1 MVDDLARDGGSV
13 EGGTVGVAAASGGAC
28 GGSIVELMT
37 IDVARDPKPTY
48 QALRDAGRA
57 RRTVGMFG
65 SAVIASGRQAVDE
78 IFRYPEVYS
87 SAAHAG
93 RLGNVRPL
101 IPIEYD
107 PPEQRKY
114 RKLINPIFT
123 PQAIERW
130 EEPVRKLVHDLI
142 DGFAG
147 AEEIDF
153 SRQFS
158 IPLPSQIFLT
168 LLGLPLDDLPTF
180 LRLKDGIVRPAVLLG
195 LPVNH
200 PDVAALKARTAQEIY
215 AYYDEVLDERE
226 REPRD
231 DLLSHLISTEIDGE
245 TLTREELLDICFLFL
260 TAGLDTVSA
269 SLDTFMAYLAENPER
284 RAEVV
289 ADPGNIDKVVEELL
303 RWESPVMLV
312 SRVAMADTDLVGCPV
327 HRGDEVYVYLGSANL
342 DEEELAD
349 AGEVRFDRTTNR
361 HIAFGGG
368 VHRCLGSHLARMEL
382 RVVLREWHARIPHYR
397 IRPGA
402 RLDFTPGVRS
412 IGSFP
417 MLLGKGDD

>member
-1 MVDDLARDGGSV
+1 MAEELVGDSAAV
-13 EGGTVGVAAASGGAC
+13 EGSQALGGTYGGGV
-28 GGSIVELMT
+28 VELMT

-48 QALRDAGRA
+48 QALREAGRA
-57 RRTVGMFG
+57 RRATGMFG
-65 SAVIASGRQAVDE
+65 SAVIATGRQAVEE
-78 IFRYPEVYS
+78 IFKRPDVYS

-107 PPEQRKY
+107 PPQQRKY
-114 RKLINPIFT
+114 RKLINPIFA

-130 EEPVRKLVHDLI
+130 EEPVRKLVHDLV
-142 DGFAG
+142 DDFAD

-158 IPLPSQIFLT
+158 IPLPSRIFLT

-200 PDVAALKARTAQEIY
+200 PDVSELKARTAQEIY
-215 AYYDEVLDERE
+215 AYFSNVLDERE
-226 REPRD
+226 RERED
-231 DLLSHLISTEIDGE
+231 DLLSHLIDAEVDGE
-245 TLTREELLDICFLFL
+245 RLTREELLDICFLFL

-269 SLDTFMAYLAENPER
+269 SLDTFMAYLAESPQR

-289 ADPGNIDKVVEELL
+289 ANPDNIDNVVEELL

-312 SRVAMADTDLVGCPV
+312 TRMATKDTELAGCPV
-327 HRGDEVYVYLGSANL
+327 HKGDEIYVYIGSANL

-349 AGEVRFDRTTNR
+349 AGEVRFDRTANR

-382 RVVLREWHARIPHYR
+382 RVVLREWHARIPDYR
-397 IRPGA
+397 IKPGA

-412 IGSFP
+412 IDSFP
-417 MLLGKGDD
+417 MLLGGSGE

>member
-1 MVDDLARDGGSV
+1 MAEGLGCDGAAVEENQAVTSV
-13 EGGTVGVAAASGGAC
+13 NGGDVVK
-28 GGSIVELMT
+28 LMS

-48 QALRDAGRA
+48 RALRNAGRVMQA
-57 RRTVGMFG
+57 TGMFG
-65 SAVIASGRQAVDE
+65 SAIIAAGREVVDE
-78 IFRYPEVYS
+78 IFKHPDVYS

-114 RKLINPIFT
+114 RKLINPIFA
-123 PQAIERW
+123 PQAVERW
-130 EEPVRKLVHDLI
+130 KEPVRALVHELI
-142 DGFAG
+142 DGFVD

-153 SRQFS
+153 SKQFS
-158 IPLPSQIFLT
+158 TPLPSQIFLT

-195 LPVNH
+195 VPVNH
-200 PDVAALKARTAQEIY
+200 PAVSELKARTAQEIY
-215 AYYDEVLDERE
+215 AYFNDVFDKRERE
-226 REPRD
+226 RKD
-231 DLLSHLISTEIDGE
+231 DILSHLIDAEVDGE
-245 TLTREELLDICFLFL
+245 KLTREELLDICFLFL

-269 SLDTFMAYLAENPER
+269 SLDTFMAYLAEAAQR

-289 ADPGNIDKVVEELL
+289 ANPDNIDNVVEELL

-312 SRVAMADTDLVGCPV
+312 TRMATKNTELAGCPV
-327 HRGDEVYVYLGSANL
+327 RKGEEIYVYIGSANL

-349 AGEVRFDRTTNR
+349 AGEVRFDRTANR

-382 RVVLREWHARIPHYR
+382 RIVLREWHARIPDYR
-397 IRPGA
+397 IKPGA
-402 RLDFTPGVRS
+402 QLNFTPGVRS
-412 IGSFP
+412 IDSFP
-417 MLLGKGDD
+417 MLLGKSEE

>member
-1 MVDDLARDGGSV
+1 MVEGLGRDGAAVEENQAVTSV
-13 EGGTVGVAAASGGAC
+13 NGGDVVK
-28 GGSIVELMT
+28 LMS

-48 QALRDAGRA
+48 RALRDAGRVMQA
-57 RRTVGMFG
+57 TGMFG
-65 SAVIASGRQAVDE
+65 PAIIAAGREVVDE
-78 IFRYPEVYS
+78 IFKHPDVYS

-114 RKLINPIFT
+114 RKLINPIFA
-123 PQAIERW
+123 PQAVERW
-130 EEPVRKLVHDLI
+130 KEPVRALVHELI
-142 DGFAG
+142 DGFVDAK
-147 AEEIDF
+147 EIDF
-153 SRQFS
+153 SKQFS
-158 IPLPSQIFLT
+158 TPLPSQIFLT

-195 LPVNH
+195 VPVNH
-200 PDVAALKARTAQEIY
+200 PDVSELKVRTAQEIY
-215 AYYDEVLDERE
+215 AYFNDVFDERGRE
-226 REPRD
+226 RKD
-231 DLLSHLISTEIDGE
+231 DLLSHLIDAEVDGE
-245 TLTREELLDICFLFL
+245 KLTREELLDICFLFL

-269 SLDTFMAYLAENPER
+269 SLDTFMAYLAEAPQR

-289 ADPGNIDKVVEELL
+289 ANPDNIDNVVEELL

-312 SRVAMADTDLVGCPV
+312 TRMATKNTELAGCPV
-327 HRGDEVYVYLGSANL
+327 RKGEEIYVYIGSANL

-349 AGEVRFDRTTNR
+349 ADEVRFDRTANR

-382 RVVLREWHARIPHYR
+382 RIVLREWHARIPDYR
-397 IRPGA
+397 IKPGA
-402 RLDFTPGVRS
+402 QLNFTPGVRS
-412 IGSFP
+412 IDSFP
-417 MLLGKGDD
+417 MLLGKSEE

>member
-1 MVDDLARDGGSV
+1 MVEGLGRDGAAVAENQAVTSIN
-13 EGGTVGVAAASGGAC
+13 GGDVVK
-28 GGSIVELMT
+28 LMS

-48 QALRDAGRA
+48 RALRDAGRVMQA
-57 RRTVGMFG
+57 TGMFG
-65 SAVIASGRQAVDE
+65 PAIIAVGREVVDE
-78 IFRYPEVYS
+78 IFKHPDVYS

-114 RKLINPIFT
+114 RKLINPIFA
-123 PQAIERW
+123 PQAVERW
-130 EEPVRKLVHDLI
+130 KEPVRALVHELI
-142 DGFAG
+142 DGFVDAK
-147 AEEIDF
+147 EIDF
-153 SRQFS
+153 SKQFS
-158 IPLPSQIFLT
+158 TPLPSQIFLT

-195 LPVNH
+195 VPVNH
-200 PDVAALKARTAQEIY
+200 PDVSELKVRTAQEIY
-215 AYYDEVLDERE
+215 AYFNDVFDERGRE
-226 REPRD
+226 RKD
-231 DLLSHLISTEIDGE
+231 DLLSHLIDAEVDGE
-245 TLTREELLDICFLFL
+245 KLTREELLDICFLFL

-269 SLDTFMAYLAENPER
+269 SLDTFMAYLAEAPQR

-289 ADPGNIDKVVEELL
+289 ANPDNIDNVVEELL

-312 SRVAMADTDLVGCPV
+312 TRMATKNTELAGCPV
-327 HRGDEVYVYLGSANL
+327 RKGEEIYVYIGSANL

-349 AGEVRFDRTTNR
+349 ADEVRFDRAANR

-382 RVVLREWHARIPHYR
+382 RIVLREWHARIPDYR
-397 IRPGA
+397 IKPGA
-402 RLDFTPGVRS
+402 QLNFTPGVRS
-412 IGSFP
+412 IDSFP
-417 MLLGKGDD
+417 MLLGKSEE